1 MPSEPAAL
9 AVGFF
14 AAMIVFAA
22 TLPWVGCLWVAY
34 QDYRTAVDYPHLG
47 RSRRLWVFV
56 PLTFLHSGPWILA
69 LTVFGAFILLRSP
82 REPWHAWFI
91 AGFVGYLALMGLI
104 IVSVLKKR
112 KTGRRPHAESS

>member
-1 MPSEPAAL
+1 MPSELLGLFGGFFTATIVLAAAL
-9 AVGFF
+9 RWIGS
-14 AAMIVFAA
+14 
-22 TLPWVGCLWVAY
+22 LWVAY

-47 RSRRLWVFV
+47 RSKRLWVFV
-56 PLTFLHSGPWILA
+56 PLTLLHSGPWILA
-69 LTVFGAFILLRSP
+69 LTVFGAFILFRSP

-104 IVSVLKKR
+104 IVSLLKKR